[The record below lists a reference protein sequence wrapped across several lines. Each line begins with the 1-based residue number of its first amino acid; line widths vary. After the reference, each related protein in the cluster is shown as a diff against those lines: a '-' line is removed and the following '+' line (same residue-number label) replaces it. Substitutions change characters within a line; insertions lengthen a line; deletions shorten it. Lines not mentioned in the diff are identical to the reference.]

1 MKNIVFILNSI
12 RFGGAERQTIDL
24 INGLAS
30 YGHNISLIILKE
42 SGDSEYLKS
51 TINTNID
58 IYDCNIKKYY
68 DKNKLKEIQN
78 YIKNRNID
86 ICFSVGFYSTMYCSM
101 LNNLSDM
108 KRVCIIHT
116 TQLPNL
122 KEKFKMTYYKKMIN
136 SMNYRIFVSR
146 NQMMYLEKKYK
157 ISTKNSYVIHNGI
170 DVNKFN
176 ITKLKKYNIEQILNQ
191 YRLNKDK
198 INFCYSAM
206 LRKEKNHLF
215 LVEAVRR
222 LVSNGYKNIQFIL
235 AGDGSEF
242 NNIQDKIKEYN
253 LEEFIYLI
261 GKQKEIEKIYSICD
275 YGVIVSNSVET
286 FSLAALEQ
294 LASGIPMIMSDI
306 GGANEMIINGYNGYL
321 FKQDNIDELV
331 NILIK
336 CINEYGNIENMK
348 NNSINI
354 VNSIYRK
361 EDMINKYIKFI
372 DKI

>member
-1 MKNIVFILNSI
+1 MKNIAFILNSI

-30 YGHNISLIILKE
+30 YGHNISLIVLNE

-101 LNNLSDM
+101 LNNLSYL
-108 KRVCIIHT
+108 KKVCIIHT

-122 KEKFKMTYYKKMIN
+122 KEQFKMTYYKKMIN

-176 ITKLKKYNIEQILNQ
+176 INKLKKYNIEQILNQ

-336 CINEYGNIENMK
+336 CINEYENIENIK

>member
-1 MKNIVFILNSI
+1 MKNIAFILNSI

-30 YGHNISLIILKE
+30 YGHNISLIVLNE

-101 LNNLSDM
+101 LNNLSYL
-108 KRVCIIHT
+108 KKVCIIHT

-336 CINEYGNIENMK
+336 CINEYENIENIK